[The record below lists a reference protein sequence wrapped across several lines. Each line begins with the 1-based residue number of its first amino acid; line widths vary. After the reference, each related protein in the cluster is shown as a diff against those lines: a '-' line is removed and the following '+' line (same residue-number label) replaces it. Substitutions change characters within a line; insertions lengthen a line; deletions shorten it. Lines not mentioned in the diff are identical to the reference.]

1 MHHFFVPVSP
11 RNIIN
16 SRESPGRLHLDGN
29 ERHDVF
35 GMTARTLIDVAR
47 YAYDQDPTFEH
58 NIHFGDEEVIRRLRK
73 VGQLGAMPQD
83 EDEST
88 NNVPKNAIKL

>member
-1 MHHFFVPVSP
+1 MFVMTP
-11 RNIIN
+11 RI
-16 SRESPGRLHLDGN
+16 L
-29 ERHDVF
+29 V
-35 GMTARTLIDVAR
+35 DVAR
-47 YAYDQDPTFEH
+47 YASDQDPTFEH

-83 EDEST
+83 KDEST